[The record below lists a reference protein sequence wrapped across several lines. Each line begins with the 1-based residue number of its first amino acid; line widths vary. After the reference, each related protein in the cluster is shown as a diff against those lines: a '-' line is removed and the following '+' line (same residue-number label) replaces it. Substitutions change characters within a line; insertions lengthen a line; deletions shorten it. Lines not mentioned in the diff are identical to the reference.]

1 MDDTNATPPP
11 EATAWDL
18 LATQSVGRL
27 ATSLEREPDIFP
39 VNFVVDGETL
49 VFRTGTGTKL
59 FELVANSHVAFET
72 DSWVPGKD
80 GWSVVVKGTAEVLE
94 HIADIEAAEKL
105 PLTPWIP
112 TIKTHFVRITPSEVS
127 VRRFTFGPEPEL
139 W

>member
-1 MDDTNATPPP
+1 MNDVTPP
-11 EATAWDL
+11 EGTTAWEL
-18 LATQSVGRL
+18 LSTQSVGRL

-39 VNFVVDGETL
+39 VNFVVDDGTL

-59 FELVANSHVAFET
+59 FELVANNHVAFEA
-72 DSWVPGKD
+72 DSWTPGED

-94 HIADIEAAEKL
+94 HAADIEAAEKL

-112 TIKTHFVRITPSEVS
+112 TIKSHFVRITPTDVS